1 MSCFSTCVSGVGAAV
16 ALLAFIFDLAL
27 FFLARSRINSV
38 KGGSATMGNAI
49 WLTLIAWLLLFFSGC
64 FYGLGRCC
72 IRRRPRAMVPGEGGG
87 WMPAQSTGPTYEE
100 QMRLDAVKAEA
111 DRKARQQKSE
121 LGLPAF
127 AEYDPTQP
135 LTADA
140 EHEPQ
145 SRVPYRDAQYAAAP
159 VGTRAVDEYYAA
171 GNNAN
176 AYPPRRQPT
185 TSSVYTQQTGYAPSQ
200 RSASGYAPSTYA
212 GAAVV
217 SAGPPVLGGYLNADN
232 VGRQHE
238 QYPSDASAR
247 YGQEQYATHNVGH
260 RRASRDGQS
269 TYSCRSLL
277 TGFFTT
283 AIHRS
288 HAAADPFR
296 AYTSPQTQPHLDPS
310 TYNATARFS
319 PPPLPSSTQPYASP
333 TEPTSSYYTPQV
345 QTAAP
350 PSQSRSY
357 ALGGGGY
364 VDSTLPTLHDPRMSA
379 NSGGYLP
386 YPGDAMTQSSGSVY
400 AGIES
405 PPISPRGSRDPVL
418 RALGPIEYEDSPPMY
433 EDNVGVGTSH
443 TTAISGKR

>member
-1 MSCFSTCVSGVGAAV
+1 
-16 ALLAFIFDLAL
+16 
-27 FFLARSRINSV
+27 
-38 KGGSATMGNAI
+38 
-49 WLTLIAWLLLFFSGC
+49 
-64 FYGLGRCC
+64 
-72 IRRRPRAMVPGEGGG
+72 
-87 WMPAQSTGPTYEE
+87 MPAQSTGPTYEE